1 MNQRQTHTNQL
12 LRRAEYVL
20 LLVLFIVIGALIA
33 AYDALIPS
41 SSKVSLAEG
50 QVAPRDI
57 LAPRALKYES
67 EVLTE
72 AKRSAAA
79 DAVRPMYDPPDP
91 SVGAEQIQ
99 LARQILDYLENIRS
113 DDFATLEQKKQDIAL
128 ITDLP
133 LEEAVVEAILSNDE
147 NTWQAIDAQII
158 RLLERVMSGEV
169 RADNI
174 QSKRDSLPNLIS
186 ASYSETEVSII
197 KAIVSGLMQVNAFY
211 NEEATREAQTE
222 AAENVPVEMRTF
234 ARGQMIIRAGEIAT
248 AAHIEALDRVGL
260 LQVNQR
266 RSSHFF
272 SGLLSMSLVA
282 ALLGIYLRQFY
293 PRVYND
299 PKLTILLGM
308 LFLIFLAG
316 TRIVSRNEAIQPYY
330 YPASAFAFL
339 VSTLVGPQMAVVM
352 IVTLAGLVG
361 YMTGNSLEFTLL
373 IGFAGT
379 AGILTLGHTERFNSY
394 FMAGGA
400 VGLASASIAL
410 LFALNSDTSVDWLTT
425 LKQIMG
431 SLFING
437 LLSAALALVGLFVI
451 GYLLNIPTSIKIIE
465 LLQPNHAL
473 LQRLLREA
481 PGTYQHSLQVANLAE
496 LGAQQVN
503 ANGSLLRVAAMYH
516 DVGKIL
522 NPHFFVENQAENL
535 NPHDVLDDPYQ
546 SARIIIGHVSEG
558 ERLGRRYRLPSR
570 IRDFIVEHH
579 GTTQVVYFYRKALE
593 EAEKNHTPVD
603 IQEFT
608 YPGPRPQS
616 RETAILMLADGCES
630 SVRARRPQS
639 KQDIQETVDFIF
651 ESRLREGQLDESGL
665 TLNDLRTLRET
676 FLTALQGIFH
686 PRIAYPGTPGQQPGA
701 LRTGQFAALPATTN
715 VNPLVGS
722 DVQPVGAKLN
732 DHPTEKTS

>member
-1 MNQRQTHTNQL
+1 MNQRQNPTNKL

-20 LLVLFIVIGALIA
+20 LLVLFIVIGALIT
-33 AYDALIPS
+33 AYDSLIPS
-41 SSKVSLAEG
+41 SSKVSLEEG

-99 LARQILDYLENIRS
+99 LARQILDYLENVRS

-133 LEEAVVEAILSNDE
+133 LEAPVTEAILTNDE

-174 QSKRDSLPNLIS
+174 QTKRESLPNLIS

-197 KAIVSGLMQVNAFY
+197 KAIVGGLMQVNAFY
-211 NEEATREAQTE
+211 NEEATRQAQAE

-248 AAHIEALDRVGL
+248 PAHIEALDRVGL

-272 SGLLSMSLVA
+272 SGLLAISLVA
-282 ALLGIYLRQFY
+282 TLLGIYLRQFY
-293 PRVYND
+293 PRVYKD
-299 PKLTILLGM
+299 AKLTILLGM

-316 TRIVSRNEAIQPYY
+316 TRIVSRNESIQPYY

-339 VSTLVGPQMAVVM
+339 VSTLVGPQMAVLM
-352 IVTLAGLVG
+352 IVLLAGLVG
-361 YMTGNSLEFTLL
+361 YMTGNSLEFTML
-373 IGFAGT
+373 IGFSGT

-535 NPHDVLDDPYQ
+535 NPHDSLDDPYQ

-558 ERLGRRYRLPSR
+558 ERLGRRYRLPNR

-579 GTTQVVYFYRKALE
+579 GTTQVAYFYRKALE
-593 EAEKNHTPVD
+593 ATEKNHTAVD

-665 TLNDLRTLRET
+665 TLNDLRTLREA

-686 PRIAYPGTPGQQPGA
+686 PRIAYPGTPSA
-701 LRTGQFAALPATTN
+701 LGTGQVAALPATTN
-715 VNPLVGS
+715 VHPPVGS
-722 DVQPVGAKLN
+722 DAPPINAHID
-732 DHPTEKTS
+732 DHPTEKTP